1 MLDQIEK
8 FLKNKY
14 TIFSLIGVVILI
26 IALNVYSYFK
36 TEKNEAE
43 FLRFVEINDAFAS
56 DIESAKL
63 SNELNLDFENFG
75 YELISKSVL
84 AKKALEEDNFELA
97 FSFYGELYSSLKDSG
112 IDSGT
117 KQVLQEQFLENI
129 LRLTMQLELYE
140 SGTEYIENSNLN
152 SVRFFELAGDF
163 YKYYENYEIANE
175 WYGKAI
181 DSDITDAQKNL
192 IRLKLSN

>member
-26 IALNVYSYFK
+26 IAFNVIHILK
-36 TEKNEAE
+36 LKKNEAE

-84 AKKALEEDNFELA
+84 AKKALEEDNL
-97 FSFYGELYSSLKDSG
+97 SLPSRFMVNS
-112 IDSGT
+112 I
-117 KQVLQEQFLENI
+117 QV
-129 LRLTMQLELYE
+129 
-140 SGTEYIENSNLN
+140 
-152 SVRFFELAGDF
+152 
-163 YKYYENYEIANE
+163 
-175 WYGKAI
+175 
-181 DSDITDAQKNL
+181 
-192 IRLKLSN
+192 

>member
-14 TIFSLIGVVILI
+14 TIFSLVGFVLLI
-26 IALNVYSYFK
+26 VGFNVNSYFK
-36 TEKNEAE
+36 TKKNEAE

-56 DIESAKL
+56 EKESAEL
-63 SNELNLDFENFG
+63 SSELDLNFENFG

-84 AKKALEEDNFELA
+84 AKKALEEENFELA
-97 FSFYGELYSSLKDSG
+97 LSFYTELYSSLKESG
-112 IDSGT
+112 IKPETRD
-117 KQVLQEQFLENI
+117 VLLEQFMENI
-129 LRLTMQLELYE
+129 LRLTMQLKLYE
-140 SGTEYIENSNLN
+140 SGVAYIDESELD

-163 YKYYENYEIANE
+163 YKFYENFEKANE
-175 WYGKAI
+175 WYDKAI